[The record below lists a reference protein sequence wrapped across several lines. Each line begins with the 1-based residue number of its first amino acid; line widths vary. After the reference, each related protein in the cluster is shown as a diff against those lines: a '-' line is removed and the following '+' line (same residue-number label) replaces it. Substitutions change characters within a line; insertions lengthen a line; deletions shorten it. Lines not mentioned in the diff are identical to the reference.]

1 LSRRLPIA
9 PEAEPVRRRLPLAP
23 AARPIDEACRPVY
36 AVWEITL
43 RCDLACRHC
52 GSRAGKARPDELTTE
67 ECLDLVRQMKE
78 LGVKEVTLIGG
89 EAYLRDDWLEI
100 ASAIAK
106 ESMLCS
112 ITSGGR
118 GLTRDRARAARDAGV
133 EGMSISI
140 DGLRETHD
148 WLRAVP
154 GSFDAALAALDHVKD
169 AGMRLS
175 ANTQINRKNI
185 AELRSLFA
193 LVADRGITAWQ
204 PQLTAAMGRAAD
216 EDDLLLEPYHLL
228 DLFPVLAELKGECDR
243 HRILFWPGNSIGYYG
258 PYEDVFRGHFPG
270 GHRGSCGAG
279 ISTLGI
285 EANGDV
291 KGCPSL
297 PSEEYVGANLR
308 HASLADIWQRA
319 HALRFTRDQKTEDL
333 SGFCRTCYYADECR
347 AGCNFMA
354 HVLLGKIGD
363 NPFCHHRALTLKEKG
378 ERERIV
384 RAERA
389 PGLPFDHGRFEIVRE
404 AWPAGPRS

>member
-23 AARPIDEACRPVY
+23 EARPIDEACRPVY

-52 GSRAGKARPDELTTE
+52 GSRAGKARPDELSTA
-67 ECLDLVRQMKE
+67 ECLALVVQMKE

-106 ESMLCS
+106 SGMLCS

-118 GLTRDRARAARDAGV
+118 GLTRERALAARDAGV

-148 WLRAVP
+148 WLRAVQ
-154 GSFDAALAALDHVKD
+154 GSFDAAVGALAHVNE

-185 AELRSLFA
+185 GELRALFA
-193 LVADRGITAWQ
+193 LLADRGITAWQ

-216 EDDLLLEPYHLL
+216 GDDLLLEPYHLL
-228 DLFPVLAELKGECDR
+228 DLFPVLAELKAQCDE

-308 HASLADIWQRA
+308 HASLADIWKRA

-363 NPFCHHRALTLKEKG
+363 NPFCHHRALTLSEQG

-384 RAERA
+384 RVAEA

-404 AWPAGPRS
+404 PWPSGPPS